1 MDLNFTLVP
10 IKTSISLIIYQKKN
24 NKNRY
29 QKLLGIKIN
38 ISGGGDKYAPNNL
51 ESKGGIILLYIIR
64 LYYVK

>member
-38 ISGGGDKYAPNNL
+38 ISGGDKYAPNNL